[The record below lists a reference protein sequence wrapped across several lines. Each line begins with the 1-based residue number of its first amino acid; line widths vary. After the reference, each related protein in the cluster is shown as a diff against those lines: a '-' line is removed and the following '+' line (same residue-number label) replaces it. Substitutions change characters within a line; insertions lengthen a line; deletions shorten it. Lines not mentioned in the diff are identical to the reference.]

1 MKIFILG
8 GGLSAISLAYFM
20 QNNRNIEEII
30 ISEKEERLGGLCRSF
45 RVNGIFYDIGPHII
59 FSKDQDI
66 LNFMNTLLDENKE
79 IIRRSNRIL
88 YKNSF
93 IQYPFEND
101 LSKLPKEELD
111 YCLDSFLNNP
121 YEKYR
126 PENMLQYFLKTFG
139 EGITNIYLRPYNEK
153 IWKFDPC
160 FMGSQMVERIPK
172 PPKEDILRSAQGET
186 VDGYIHQ
193 LYFTYPKM
201 FGIEALLKA
210 FVNNF
215 SNKTKIY
222 TNNEVLEIRKKK
234 KYFLIKTF
242 EREIVSEKVISTI
255 PLNVLTE
262 IYDGSSKEILEAG
275 RKLKYNS
282 IIIVIINV
290 RADCSGDNFA
300 FMIPD
305 KNIIFHR
312 ISKLDY
318 LGEKYHIKDSATY
331 MIEITYRKNDIID
344 KLPKEML
351 IDKIAANLIDIGFIE
366 TKDDVNFTDIR
377 RFEYAYVIY
386 DLEHRKNVSKIVDFF
401 ETEGVKLNGR
411 FGEFEYLNMDAV
423 IRHSK
428 DLSEKL

>member
-222 TNNEVLEIRKKK
+222 TNNEVLEIRKK
-234 KYFLIKTF
+234 
-242 EREIVSEKVISTI
+242 EI
-255 PLNVLTE
+255 
-262 IYDGSSKEILEAG
+262 
-275 RKLKYNS
+275 
-282 IIIVIINV
+282 
-290 RADCSGDNFA
+290 
-300 FMIPD
+300 
-305 KNIIFHR
+305 
-312 ISKLDY
+312 
-318 LGEKYHIKDSATY
+318 
-331 MIEITYRKNDIID
+331 
-344 KLPKEML
+344 
-351 IDKIAANLIDIGFIE
+351 
-366 TKDDVNFTDIR
+366 
-377 RFEYAYVIY
+377 
-386 DLEHRKNVSKIVDFF
+386 FF
-401 ETEGVKLNGR
+401 N
-411 FGEFEYLNMDAV
+411 
-423 IRHSK
+423 
-428 DLSEKL
+428 